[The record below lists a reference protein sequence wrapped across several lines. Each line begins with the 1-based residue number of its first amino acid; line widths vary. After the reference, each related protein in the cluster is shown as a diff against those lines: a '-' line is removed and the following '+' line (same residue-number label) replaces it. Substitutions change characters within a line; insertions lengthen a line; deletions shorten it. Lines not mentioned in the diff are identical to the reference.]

1 MRGVWQNNRDFYLKQ
16 EIYDYFFDKFIYM
29 EINLATLQIS
39 CSEWVRKNVNFGEK
53 IFTFQYYLHF
63 ADDHNSNQCLSPPL
77 LLLL

>member
-39 CSEWVRKNVNFGEK
+39 CSEWVRKK
-53 IFTFQYYLHF
+53 R
-63 ADDHNSNQCLSPPL
+63 
-77 LLLL
+77 